1 MYMLDT
7 TFMND
12 NSKFISGCLMALSTM
27 VSLGLPHLTVLTKC
41 DLVVDKELIN
51 LYLDYSE
58 DI

>member
-1 MYMLDT
+1 MLDT

-41 DLVVDKELIN
+41 DLIVDKELIDM
-51 LYLDYSE
+51 YLDYSE